1 MPITNAASPLQPV
14 QPVSTEPLLPAGSNP
29 VALTEGRTVAQGTPA
44 QPPQNVRQEGPQG
57 ANRALRNEDPQRNDS
72 GSVLANLETD
82 ARALRTGLTAAG
94 VRPTPQQANQL
105 LNQVTLAQQNLN
117 RLSKLDQSTLSPAVR
132 ELTNNLTELVSAN
145 TRVLRDLNVAALMT
159 GARALRTGLAAGG
172 VPPTPQQAN
181 QLLNQVTVAR
191 QNINRL
197 FTEGAGLGGADQVRQ
212 ALGETRDGDLANLT
226 SKLDL
231 RISPA
236 DRALAME
243 LTDLVSANLRVLNQ
257 AVETTPRSQGAGV
270 AGGYQGGTQVRLFS
284 QGDSSHTLDTA
295 VNKFHAHVTS
305 LIPHGLLASDGNRNP
320 RGPEAAKEIN
330 QLVWGFK
337 DMLRN
342 DPDVGMLIGSGVDL
356 VARPP
361 DQPKTFLDK
370 ISEAF
375 RRLTGR
381 TDAGPV
387 PAQVSNPREAFLN
400 GFVAQL
406 ALGPGERATVRD
418 LLEDAL
424 NASLPSAETVKI
436 GAKITAG
443 GGGILF
449 AATFNGA
456 EVVAKQTF
464 ATVLGDDGAELD
476 AIQETALQG
485 RLQADPNI
493 PKVIGIFERHGDRF
507 IVMEKVPGPPQ
518 STFFDSDL
526 GGGHS
531 LPPNERMQVALHL
544 FGGVTRAL
552 ETMHGHD
559 MVHLD
564 LKPANTMIDRNTL
577 EARLIDFGSAR
588 PPSDQPTKVIGT
600 AAYMAPEITRAEDQ
614 VAAVHTGS
622 DIWSMGVSLVQNLG
636 IPLFQNV
643 IDRVVTEGGDVN
655 VELINAISQGAL
667 PFELDD
673 PTWLAQPPGVRDLI
687 LHCLHP
693 EPNGR
698 PTAAQMVQ
706 AMNGEMV
713 TAAPP
718 GGMGLKAAQV
728 VALNVL
734 NPASGQLAAG
744 REILARP
751 GILPS

>member
-1 MPITNAASPLQPV
+1 MPITNATSPLQQV
-14 QPVSTEPLLPAGSNP
+14 QPVSTEPLLSAGSNP
-29 VALTEGRTVAQGTPA
+29 VAQTEGRAVAQATPDA
-44 QPPQNVRQEGPQG
+44 PPQNDHQVGPHG
-57 ANRALRNEDPQRNDS
+57 ANRALPNEGRQRNS
-72 GSVLANLETD
+72 PPAELATMVTS
-82 ARALRTGLTAAG
+82 ART
-94 VRPTPQQANQL
+94 
-105 LNQVTLAQQNLN
+105 
-117 RLSKLDQSTLSPAVR
+117 
-132 ELTNNLTELVSAN
+132 
-145 TRVLRDLNVAALMT
+145 
-159 GARALRTGLAAGG
+159 LRTGLAAAG
-172 VPPTPQQAN
+172 VPPTPQEAN
-181 QLLNQVTVAR
+181 KLLNQVAVAR

-212 ALGETRDGDLANLT
+212 ALDETRDGDLANLT

-231 RISPA
+231 RTLSPA
-236 DRALAME
+236 NRALAME
-243 LTDLVSANLRVLNQ
+243 LTDLVSENLRVLNK
-257 AVETTPRSQGAGV
+257 AVETTPRSQGAQIPATAATEDRPARGAGV
-270 AGGYQGGTQVRLFS
+270 QGGYQGGPQVRLFA

-342 DPDVGMLIGSGVDL
+342 NPDVGMLIGSGLDL

-381 TDAGPV
+381 TDAVPV

-406 ALGPGERATVRD
+406 SLGPGERATVRG

-424 NASLPSAETVKI
+424 NAGLPSRETVAI
-436 GAKITAG
+436 GAMIARG
-443 GGGILF
+443 GGGYIH
-449 AATFNGA
+449 AGTFNGA
-456 EVVAKQTF
+456 EVIAKRTI
-464 ATVLGDDGAELD
+464 AGVMGDAGHELK
-476 AIQETALQG
+476 AIQELALQG

-493 PKVIGIFERHGDRF
+493 PKVIGTFDQNNEVYT
-507 IVMEKVPGPPQ
+507 VMERVPGPAQ
-518 STFFDSDL
+518 ETFFGSES
-526 GGGHS
+526 GGVSS
-531 LPPNERMQVALHL
+531 LQPNERMQVALHL
-544 FGGVTRAL
+544 FGGITRAL
-552 ETMHGHD
+552 ETMHGHG

-564 LKPANTMIDRNTL
+564 LKPANTMIDSNTL

-588 PPSDQPTKVIGT
+588 PPSDQPTLVEGS
-600 AAYMAPEITRAEDQ
+600 AHFMAPEIAKAPKLE
-614 VAAVHTGS
+614 AAVHTGS
-622 DIWSMGVSLVQNLG
+622 DIWSMGVSLVHNLG
-636 IPLFQNV
+636 IPLFPNA
-643 IDRVVTEGGDVN
+643 TATAAANGGDLN
-655 VELINAISQGAL
+655 KAILKAISQSPL

-687 LHCLHP
+687 LACLHP
-693 EPNGR
+693 DPNGR

-706 AMNGEMV
+706 AQNGEMV

-718 GGMGLKAAQV
+718 GGMGLKAADV
-728 VALNVL
+728 GALAVL
-734 NPASGQLAAG
+734 NPANGQLAAG

-751 GILPS
+751 GILT